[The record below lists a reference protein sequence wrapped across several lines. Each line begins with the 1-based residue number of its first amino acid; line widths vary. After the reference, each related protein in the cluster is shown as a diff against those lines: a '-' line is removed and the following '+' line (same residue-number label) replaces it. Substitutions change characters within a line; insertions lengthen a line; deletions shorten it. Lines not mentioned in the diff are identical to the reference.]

1 MTTQTPSASLSAK
14 YPGKSLVTLNKMDGT
29 EKNFNMVKKWLNPSP
44 YERRDAAL
52 GWKVILEDVVKNL

>member
-1 MTTQTPSASLSAK
+1 
-14 YPGKSLVTLNKMDGT
+14 
-29 EKNFNMVKKWLNPSP
+29 MVKKWLNPSP

>member
-1 MTTQTPSASLSAK
+1 
-14 YPGKSLVTLNKMDGT
+14 
-29 EKNFNMVKKWLNPSP
+29 MVKKLLNPSP